1 MLPNKNILYKTDNP
15 MDGLVIT
22 LLQTLVSTVDK
33 LSQKIDLIS
42 PGISHS
48 CILKH
53 IILNH

>member
-1 MLPNKNILYKTDNP
+1 
-15 MDGLVIT
+15 MDGLVVT
-22 LLQTLVSTVDK
+22 LLQTLVSNVDK